1 MSRPDRSHLRTSLAL
16 LLVLLLLPAAS
27 AEDVRSQRWGPGSEV
42 RVATAPSLRPVP
54 APLAETT
61 PLPTLAHGYA
71 ALVARHA
78 QLRFRDLPHPTT
90 TESVAAVCRRDAD
103 LVLVVGGAAHLQL
116 PCPDLIASAPF
127 RGGRTVLA
135 GRSGQW
141 LPRSLAEL
149 DGRTLAVV
157 EGGPYAGWLGA
168 HHPQIRLHSLSNRHA
183 TLEAVIAG
191 TADAAIGMDTTLRPM
206 IRRYFSGDLLLQPI
220 SSDFSTDL
228 HLLARRE
235 DRHLL
240 ERIDR
245 GLRDI
250 TLEEHAGLLH
260 LWAQQT
266 LPASVEQALDRVR
279 SPPPAWLLALIAA
292 LAGLPLLWN
301 PLRHRFRRSERDRA
315 RAFGMISHE
324 VRNAAQT
331 LLSSITPLHQAHS
344 AEGRRELLAAMAA
357 AGRSLRGLLDRSL
370 DFSRLASGGF
380 APQPKACDVAL
391 LCNQSLDAIRPP
403 ARRKGLELRLD
414 CDAAPAP
421 LVLLDPDALRQIVD
435 NLLCN
440 ALKFTDVGGIDLRV
454 QLRPPTRPHELLL
467 DVIDSGIG
475 ISAAQATSLF
485 HPFQQGEDGLQ
496 RGGSGLGLVIARE
509 LARSMGGDLTVHS
522 VHGRGS
528 RFTLRLPV
536 RIAKDRPPTTSVA
549 ASEQPLA
556 GLDLL
561 LVEDHG
567 LNRRLMTA
575 QLRRLGAD
583 VHALADASGA
593 MEEQARRPRGTVLLD
608 IELHDMDGYALAR
621 RLRAQAHTPLLL
633 IALSARTGHRHA
645 ARCRSAGFDAVLTKP
660 LQIAKLLQVLA
671 LPALGSHV
679 APASTAHIDSVYVA
693 DISMELAAIERA
705 VTGAAPDELRHHA
718 HRLQGT
724 LQICGA
730 TTQAGIA
737 ADLWELGRKAAPD
750 WVKARRL
757 LQGLQQWHGS
767 RRAEAAPSA

>member
-1 MSRPDRSHLRTSLAL
+1 MRRQDRSRLRTSLAL

-54 APLAETT
+54 AALAETT

-78 QLRFRDLPHPTT
+78 QLRFLDLPYPTT
-90 TESVAAVCRRDAD
+90 AASVAAVCGRDAD
-103 LVLVVGGAAHLQL
+103 LVLVMGGSGHPQL
-116 PCPDLIASAPF
+116 PCPELVASAPF

-135 GRSGQW
+135 GQPGRW
-141 LPRSLAEL
+141 LPRGLPDLE
-149 DGRTLAVV
+149 GKILAVV
-157 EGGPYAGWLGA
+157 EGGPYAGWLGT
-168 HHPQIRLHSLSNRHA
+168 HNPRIHLLQLPDRHA
-183 TLEAVIAG
+183 ALAAVVAG
-191 TADAAIGMDTTLRPM
+191 SADAAIGLETTLRPM
-206 IRRYFSGDLLLQPI
+206 TRRYFSGDLLLQPI

-260 LWAQQT
+260 LWAQQM
-266 LPASVEQALDRVR
+266 LPASVERALGWMR

-292 LAGLPLLWN
+292 LAGLPLLWH
-301 PLRHRFRRSERDRA
+301 PLRRRFSRSERDRA
-315 RAFGMISHE
+315 RAIGMISHE

-331 LLSSITPLHQAHS
+331 LMGSNTPLHQAHS
-344 AEGRRELLAAMAA
+344 PEGRRELLAAMAA

-380 APQPKACDVAL
+380 MPQVQACDVAL
-391 LCNQSLDAIRPP
+391 LCNHSLDAIRVL

-414 CDAAPAP
+414 CTAAPAP

-435 NLLCN
+435 NLLGN

-485 HPFQQGEDGLQ
+485 QPFRQGEDGLR

-536 RIAKDRPPTTSVA
+536 RIARSHPPTATVA
-549 ASEQPLA
+549 AHEQPLA

-561 LVEDHG
+561 LVEDHE
-567 LNRRLMTA
+567 LNRLLMAA
-575 QLRRLGAD
+575 QLQRLGAD
-583 VHALADASGA
+583 VQALADASDA
-593 MEEQARRPRGTVLLD
+593 LEEQARRPRSTVLLD
-608 IELHDMDGYALAR
+608 IGLHDMDGYALAR
-621 RLRAQAHTPLLL
+621 RLRARAHTPLRL
-633 IALSARTGHRHA
+633 IALSARTGRRHA
-645 ARCRSAGFDAVLTKP
+645 ARCREAGFDAVLAKP

-671 LPALGSHV
+671 LPTLRGHV
-679 APASTAHIDSVYVA
+679 APSSTACIDSAYAA
-693 DISMELAAIERA
+693 DISTELAAIERT
-705 VTGAAPDELRHHA
+705 VTGAAPDALRHHA

-730 TTQAGIA
+730 TTQADIA
-737 ADLWELGRKAAPD
+737 AELWELGHRAAPD
-750 WVKARRL
+750 WVEARRL

-767 RRAEAAPSA
+767 RKAEAAPSA